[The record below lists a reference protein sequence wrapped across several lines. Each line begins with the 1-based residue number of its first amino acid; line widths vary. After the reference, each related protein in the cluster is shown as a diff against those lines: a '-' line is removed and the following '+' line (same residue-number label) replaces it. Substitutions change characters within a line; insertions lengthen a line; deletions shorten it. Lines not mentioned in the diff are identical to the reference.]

1 MEREHTGMGK
11 RRTAVVLAASLLFMG
26 AVVGAIAHGQAWQAA
41 TAQASDAAPAAEA
54 AAATTEDVSDMKAN
68 EIARAVEAYS
78 KATPQA
84 SGTCLDCHTSAE
96 ALEASKSS
104 DDVDV
109 SHYLVDPD
117 FAATTHGLLGCTYCH
132 GGHPDDP
139 TKDGAMAGANLRPTA
154 DSGVSVCGE
163 CHGDVVEKFA
173 TSLHNTTAGLKLSWD
188 NRLAD
193 ADEALGVDLAGQYYH
208 HGSYEGSCIDCHAS
222 CGECHVVSVE
232 DLIDPNMG
240 LLDGHNFVD
249 ATSNED
255 IQHTCLSCHAGS
267 ITGCFT
273 GYDVHGPA
281 GAGMS
286 CMDCHNINEIHGDGV
301 ERSTMAHSGA
311 ITTECEDCH
320 AVESLEGTW
329 HNEGH
334 LEANECWACHSGT
347 YNTCYNC
354 HGWFAE
360 GRGDVPFES
369 RDVLCLGYDL
379 GNGKI
384 TTLVKAPVDGGML
397 GDSTTAL
404 TIPDELLNNGST
416 WYAGFTHGVILPEAN
431 EEFCS
436 RCHGEGTNLLTE
448 ADLQYPDYE
457 REQVVAPLP
466 EVQP

>member
-68 EIARAVEAYS
+68 EIAQAVEAYS

-222 CGECHVVSVE
+222 CG
-232 DLIDPNMG
+232 
-240 LLDGHNFVD
+240 
-249 ATSNED
+249 
-255 IQHTCLSCHAGS
+255 
-267 ITGCFT
+267 
-273 GYDVHGPA
+273 
-281 GAGMS
+281 
-286 CMDCHNINEIHGDGV
+286 
-301 ERSTMAHSGA
+301 
-311 ITTECEDCH
+311 
-320 AVESLEGTW
+320 
-329 HNEGH
+329 
-334 LEANECWACHSGT
+334 
-347 YNTCYNC
+347 
-354 HGWFAE
+354 
-360 GRGDVPFES
+360 DVPFES

>member
-1 MEREHTGMGK
+1 
-11 RRTAVVLAASLLFMG
+11 
-26 AVVGAIAHGQAWQAA
+26 
-41 TAQASDAAPAAEA
+41 
-54 AAATTEDVSDMKAN
+54 
-68 EIARAVEAYS
+68 
-78 KATPQA
+78 
-84 SGTCLDCHTSAE
+84 
-96 ALEASKSS
+96 
-104 DDVDV
+104 
-109 SHYLVDPD
+109 
-117 FAATTHGLLGCTYCH
+117 
-132 GGHPDDP
+132 
-139 TKDGAMAGANLRPTA
+139 
-154 DSGVSVCGE
+154 
-163 CHGDVVEKFA
+163 
-173 TSLHNTTAGLKLSWD
+173 
-188 NRLAD
+188 
-193 ADEALGVDLAGQYYH
+193 
-208 HGSYEGSCIDCHAS
+208 
-222 CGECHVVSVE
+222 
-232 DLIDPNMG
+232 
-240 LLDGHNFVD
+240 
-249 ATSNED
+249 
-255 IQHTCLSCHAGS
+255 
-267 ITGCFT
+267 
-273 GYDVHGPA
+273 
-281 GAGMS
+281 MS

-369 RDVLCLGYDL
+369 RDVLCLGYDP